1 MKRYFSLLLALG
13 AMLACCVFASAEETA
28 CSPWAELYLS
38 DAEQVYD
45 IIPGELQGCH
55 WQAPITRQEAAAFLF
70 RAAEYCG
77 LQTFSCDLP
86 FSDSD
91 EIAPW
96 AAEAAGHI
104 CAMGV
109 MNGMGNGTFAPG
121 ALYTWEQAVATAIRL
136 MESYPYLNSREDFGQ
151 RPQLPLQFHAPLGG
165 R

>member
-45 IIPGELQGCH
+45 IIPGELQDCH
-55 WQAPITRQEAAAFLF
+55 WQAPIPRQEAAAFLF

-91 EIAPW
+91 EIAPL
-96 AAEAAGHI
+96 GS
-104 CAMGV
+104 G
-109 MNGMGNGTFAPG
+109 GG
-121 ALYTWEQAVATAIRL
+121 R
-136 MESYPYLNSREDFGQ
+136 PYLRHGRDERHGQ
-151 RPQLPLQFHAPLGG
+151 WHLRPGRPLHLGTGRGHGHPPDGKLPLSQ
-165 R
+165 